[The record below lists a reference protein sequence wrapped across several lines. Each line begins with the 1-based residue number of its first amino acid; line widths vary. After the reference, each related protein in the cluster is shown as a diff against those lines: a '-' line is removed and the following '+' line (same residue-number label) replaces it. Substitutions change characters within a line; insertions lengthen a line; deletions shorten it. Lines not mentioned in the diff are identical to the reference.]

1 MHSRRGQ
8 VMLIVLRKLLEL
20 VLVVRE
26 AGVNTEIPVGA
37 FGQVPLL
44 LCHWLWD
51 MEGRGVLV
59 A

>member
-1 MHSRRGQ
+1 
-8 VMLIVLRKLLEL
+8 MLIVLRKLLKL

-26 AGVNTEIPVGA
+26 AGVNTEIPVSA